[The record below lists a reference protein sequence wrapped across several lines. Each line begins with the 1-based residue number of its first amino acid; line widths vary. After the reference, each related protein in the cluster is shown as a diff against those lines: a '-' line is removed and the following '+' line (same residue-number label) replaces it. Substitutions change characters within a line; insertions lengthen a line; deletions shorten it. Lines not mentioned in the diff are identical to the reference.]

1 MAKHPTVDEME
12 KIILNKM
19 CRVVE
24 ESGLGTGFTDEDLFS
39 MLPDGAK
46 RGIFDL
52 ALIHL
57 IETRAIEENF
67 GTWVTYLL
75 SPDIYASYVENQ
87 DSENEESG
95 KSEESDPWQP
105 IKVEKYEEVAG
116 KIEEFSTA
124 IKSENGLRAN
134 YPDETDFMTE
144 TADAT
149 AKSLRD
155 KEGVITRKRL
165 STVIE
170 YTYKI
175 LKICDITTRIGEMA
189 SALIKFLT
197 SFLS

>member
-1 MAKHPTVDEME
+1 MAKHLTQAEIKKAILDGMVEIMDEFGLDIGF
-12 KIILNKM
+12 K
-19 CRVVE
+19 E
-24 ESGLGTGFTDEDLFS
+24 ENLLE
-39 MLPDGAK
+39 MLPGGVQK
-46 RGIFDL
+46 GRFSL
-52 ALIHL
+52 ALQNL
-57 IETRAIEENF
+57 REENAI
-67 GTWVTYLL
+67 GYVSSDNDYTYSLP
-75 SPDIYASYVENQ
+75 SDFYQKHVEKQ

-95 KSEESDPWQP
+95 KNEESDSWGP

-124 IKSENGLRAN
+124 IKAENGLRDSHL
-134 YPDETDFMTE
+134 DETDFMIE

-197 SFLS
+197 SL